1 MSGLID
7 GSSIIGKRP
16 PDEYLVEDFID
27 ESLKNYDTFVASKST
42 DPDAMYD
49 SYYED
54 GFMSEV
60 EQPEDLEIDDL
71 HIYASENLKE
81 GLSNVANENLVV
93 LSSDYI
99 DIDCPIINED
109 VRYSNIIYGANSV
122 FVNNK
127 YSSVVDYRALIDN
140 FYKKSNYIST
150 LYLNP
155 NNFEVLVK
163 KYAEMKGLKADSLAN
178 SSLIKISKNISDNL
192 YGAIIKSE
200 NNEFKFVCDVADTYE
215 KKVMGLQNRDYLNKK
230 QGMLFTYKNPTDV
243 SFHMGTVSFPIDII
257 FIDEENCVKKIS
269 SNIQPQTAGIFSCA
283 QAKSVL
289 EIPGGFCEANGI
301 KEGDLIFTSSL
312 NNLDK
317 DFIKNS
323 HNLSANYK
331 SKDCQHS
338 NVLALN
344 LESFIDFEKTYI
356 KSGKALI
363 KSASYISNGNPNNSA
378 YISAK
383 TIFSDSKISNFLKN
397 SWHDSIVFYSNKSFN
412 DAKIRSLIKQAFN
425 QKSINSNFELIT
437 VSKDEFGLFNKTELS
452 RFIFDK
458 FGATDVSFISEDI
471 FKEAGVSVPKTT
483 KQMALKADEK
493 CVLVYKKLKRIKA
506 DIEKN
511 LIVLEK
517 IKDNS
522 EALENSSGQ
531 LQESFGRIKK
541 KYIFCLESIKKIY
554 IDMDSIKDVSSTLE
568 VLNALLLSTKN
579 SSKILKELFEIPQ
592 KTKSIDFMVEYK
604 KRTENSIK
612 VLDDLL
618 NNNKRVRDYIYSQIL
633 GKTILSE

>member
-42 DPDAMYD
+42 DQDAMYD

-71 HIYASENLKE
+71 HIYASESLQE
-81 GLSNVANENLVV
+81 GLSSIANENLIV

-99 DIDCPIINED
+99 NIDCPIINED
-109 VRYSNIIYGANSV
+109 VRYSNIISGANSV

-140 FYKKSNYIST
+140 FYKKSNYASS

-155 NNFEVLVK
+155 NNFEVLVT
-163 KYAEMKGLKADSLAN
+163 KYAEMKGLSVECLSN
-178 SSLIKISKNISDNL
+178 SSLIKISKDISENL
-192 YGAIIKSE
+192 SGVVIKSKT
-200 NNEFKFVCDVADTYE
+200 NEFKFICDVADTYE

-230 QGMLFTYKNPTDV
+230 QGMLFTYKKPTDV

-257 FIDEENCVKKIS
+257 FVDEENLVKKIS
-269 SNIQPQTAGIFSCA
+269 SNIQPQTAGTFSCA
-283 QAKSVL
+283 QSKCVL

-301 KEGDLIFTSSL
+301 KEGDLIFANSL
-312 NNLDK
+312 QNLDN
-317 DFIKNS
+317 DFVKKS
-323 HNLSANYK
+323 HNLSVNYK
-331 SKDCQHS
+331 SKDCQYT
-338 NVLALN
+338 NVLAVN
-344 LESFIDFEKTYI
+344 LESFINFDKTYI
-356 KSGKALI
+356 KSDGSLI
-363 KSASYISNGNPNNSA
+363 KSASYISNGNPKRSSH
-378 YISAK
+378 ISAK

-397 SWHDSIVFYSNKSFN
+397 SWHDSIIFYSNKSF
-412 DAKIRSLIKQAFN
+412 DDSKVRSLLKQALS

-437 VSKDEFGLFNKTELS
+437 VSKDEFGLFSKDSMSN
-452 RFIFDK
+452 FIFDK
-458 FGATDVSFISEDI
+458 FGATDVSFVSEDI

-483 KQMALKADEK
+483 KQMALKADDK
-493 CVLVYKKLKRIKA
+493 CVLIYKKLKRIKA

-511 LIVLEK
+511 LMVLERVK
-517 IKDNS
+517 ENS
-522 EALENSSGQ
+522 EALQNSAGQ

-541 KYIFCLESIKKIY
+541 KYIFCLESIKKVY

-579 SSKILKELFEIPQ
+579 SSKILKELFEMPQ
-592 KTKSIDFMVEYK
+592 KTKSIDFMSEYK
-604 KRTENSIK
+604 KRTGNAIK